1 MKNLRIHI
9 VADNTPKAI
18 FSKKKL
24 SKIYKNNPLNKC
36 DVIIVIGGDGFMLHS
51 LKKLQQI
58 NKPLYGLNSGNR
70 GFLMNK
76 MSTQNL
82 INKISK
88 SNEIKLYPLEMTV
101 KTSSKKLKKFIAI
114 NEVSI
119 FRQSRQTAKL
129 KITINKVVKLKNL
142 IGDGVLIATPAGS
155 TAYNLSAK
163 GPVLSLDSNNLAIT
177 PISPFVPRGWHG
189 SKIKNKSII
198 KIENLDVKKRPVSAV
213 ADNTEVR
220 NASIIKIRIKK
231 NSVFKVLYNK
241 KFGLKEKNLAEQF
254 KF

>member
-18 FSKKKL
+18 LSKKKI
-24 SKIYKNNPLNKC
+24 SKVYRNNPVNKC

-51 LKKLQQI
+51 LKKLQKN
-58 NKPLYGLNSGNR
+58 NKPFYGLNSGNR

-76 MSTQNL
+76 MTTHNL
-82 INKISK
+82 IDKITK
-88 SNEIKLYPLEMTV
+88 SNEIKLYPLEMIV

-129 KITINKVVKLKNL
+129 KITINKIVKLKNL

-163 GPVLSLDSNNLAIT
+163 GPVLSLDSNYLAVT
-177 PISPFVPRGWHG
+177 PISPFVPRGWNG
-189 SKIKNKSII
+189 SKIKNKSLI

-220 NASIIKIRIKK
+220 NASVVKIRIKK
-231 NSVFKVLYNK
+231 NSFFKVLYNK

>member
-1 MKNLRIHI
+1 MI
-9 VADNTPKAI
+9 
-18 FSKKKL
+18 
-24 SKIYKNNPLNKC
+24 
-36 DVIIVIGGDGFMLHS
+36 
-51 LKKLQQI
+51 
-58 NKPLYGLNSGNR
+58 
-70 GFLMNK
+70 
-76 MSTQNL
+76 
-82 INKISK
+82 
-88 SNEIKLYPLEMTV
+88 V

-129 KITINKVVKLKNL
+129 KITINKIVKLKNL

-163 GPVLSLDSNNLAIT
+163 GPVLSLDSNYLAVT
-177 PISPFVPRGWHG
+177 PISPFVPRGWNG
-189 SKIKNKSII
+189 SKIKNKSLI

-220 NASIIKIRIKK
+220 NASVVKIRIKK
-231 NSVFKVLYNK
+231 NSFFKVLYNK

>member
-18 FSKKKL
+18 LSKKKI
-24 SKIYKNNPLNKC
+24 SKVYRNNPVNKC

-51 LKKLQQI
+51 LKKLQKI
-58 NKPLYGLNSGNR
+58 NKPFYGLNSGNR

-76 MSTQNL
+76 MTTHNL
-82 INKISK
+82 IDKISK
-88 SNEIKLYPLEMTV
+88 SNEIKLYPLEMIV

-129 KITINKVVKLKNL
+129 KITINKIVKLKNL

-163 GPVLSLDSNNLAIT
+163 GPVLSLDSNYLAVT
-177 PISPFVPRGWHG
+177 PISPFVPRGWNG
-189 SKIKNKSII
+189 SKINNK
-198 KIENLDVKKRPVSAV
+198 
-213 ADNTEVR
+213 
-220 NASIIKIRIKK
+220 
-231 NSVFKVLYNK
+231 
-241 KFGLKEKNLAEQF
+241 
-254 KF
+254 